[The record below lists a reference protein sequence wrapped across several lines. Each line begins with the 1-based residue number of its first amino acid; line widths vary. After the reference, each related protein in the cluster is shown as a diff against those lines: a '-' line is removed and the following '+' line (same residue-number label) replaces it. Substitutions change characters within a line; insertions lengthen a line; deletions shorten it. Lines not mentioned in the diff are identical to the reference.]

1 MSDVIVITIDGPSGT
16 GKGTICCRL
25 AYLMKW
31 NFLDSGALYRVLAIA
46 AKKNNIKNE
55 DELALVK
62 LVDKLDI
69 KFKMRDSGNMAEVL
83 FDGEIITDDIRTE
96 ACGKAASIISPIAG
110 VRKALLTRQ
119 RAFCKQPGL
128 IADGRDMGTV
138 VFPNAELK
146 IFLTASID
154 ERAKR
159 RFKQLK
165 EGGISVNLRRLHREI
180 EERDER
186 DSSRKLSP
194 LKPASDAV
202 IVDTTDIAIEDV
214 IKKISVLVIDKI
226 PNLPKQVV
234 DYLR

>member
-1 MSDVIVITIDGPSGT
+1 MSNVLVITIDGPSGT

-46 AKKNNIKNE
+46 AKKNQIKNE
-55 DELALVK
+55 DESELIK
-62 LVDKLDI
+62 LVDKLDV
-69 KFKMRDSGNMAEVL
+69 KFKMRSSGSMTEVL
-83 FDGEIITDDIRTE
+83 FNGEIVTNEIRTE
-96 ACGKAASIISPIAG
+96 TSGKAASIISPIAG

-119 RAFCKQPGL
+119 RAYCKQPGL

-165 EGGISVNLRRLHREI
+165 ERGISVNLRRLYGEI
-180 EERDER
+180 KERDER
-186 DSSRKLSP
+186 DSRRKLSP
-194 LKPASDAV
+194 LKPADDAV
-202 IVDTTDIAIEDV
+202 IVDTTDISIEDV

>member
-1 MSDVIVITIDGPSGT
+1 M
-16 GKGTICCRL
+16 
-25 AYLMKW
+25 
-31 NFLDSGALYRVLAIA
+31 
-46 AKKNNIKNE
+46 
-55 DELALVK
+55 
-62 LVDKLDI
+62 
-69 KFKMRDSGNMAEVL
+69 
-83 FDGEIITDDIRTE
+83 
-96 ACGKAASIISPIAG
+96 
-110 VRKALLTRQ
+110 RKALLTRQ
-119 RAFCKQPGL
+119 RAYCKQPGL

-165 EGGISVNLRRLHREI
+165 ERGISVNLRRLYGEI
-180 EERDER
+180 KERDER
-186 DSSRKLSP
+186 DSRRKLSP
-194 LKPASDAV
+194 LKPADDAV
-202 IVDTTDIAIEDV
+202 IVDTTDISIEDV

>member
-1 MSDVIVITIDGPSGT
+1 MSNAIVITIDGPSGT

-234 DYLR
+234 DYLQ

>member
-234 DYLR
+234 DYLQ

>member
-1 MSDVIVITIDGPSGT
+1 M
-16 GKGTICCRL
+16 
-25 AYLMKW
+25 
-31 NFLDSGALYRVLAIA
+31 
-46 AKKNNIKNE
+46 
-55 DELALVK
+55 K
-62 LVDKLDI
+62 LVDKLDV
-69 KFKMRDSGNMAEVL
+69 KFKMRSSGSMTEVL
-83 FDGEIITDDIRTE
+83 FNGEIVTNEIRTE
-96 ACGKAASIISPIAG
+96 TSGKAASIISPIAG

-119 RAFCKQPGL
+119 RAYCKQPGL

-165 EGGISVNLRRLHREI
+165 ERGISVNLRRLYGEI
-180 EERDER
+180 KERDER
-186 DSSRKLSP
+186 DSRRKLSP
-194 LKPASDAV
+194 LKPADDAV
-202 IVDTTDIAIEDV
+202 IVDTTDISIEDV